1 MESENTPF
9 IGKPLTL
16 YCLMNTSHVSSLSY
30 ASFEWYRSD
39 RLLSISQNLTMVGS
53 PSATGEYECR
63 VKIQH
68 VVKTN
73 KKKISFQCKL
83 NYPELIK
90 LLDTIEVRIHPFP
103 QIILWKFNLIFFS
116 RQLSVLIF
124 LFRFFRYNFATFE
137 IYIFSHKKIIISMF
151 GLDVNY

>member
-1 MESENTPF
+1 MESKNTPF

-16 YCLMNTSHVSSLSY
+16 YCLMNTSHVSSLTY

-83 NYPELIK
+83 TYPELIK

-103 QIILWKFNLIFFS
+103 QIILWKFNLIFFLGNY
-116 RQLSVLIF
+116 QF
-124 LFRFFRYNFATFE
+124 LFFFSGFSGTILQLLKY
-137 IYIFSHKKIIISMF
+137 IYLVTKK
-151 GLDVNY
+151 L

>member
-1 MESENTPF
+1 MESKNTPF
-9 IGKPLTL
+9 FGKPLTL
-16 YCLMNTSHVSSLSY
+16 YCLMNTSHVSSLSH

-39 RLLSISQNLTMVGS
+39 RLISTSQNLTVVGS
-53 PSATGEYECR
+53 PSAIGEYECR

-83 NYPELIK
+83 TYPELIK

-103 QIILWKFNLIFFS
+103 QIILWKYNLIFF
-116 RQLSVLIF
+116 LSATISSYFSFQAFQVQF
-124 LFRFFRYNFATFE
+124 CNFWN
-137 IYIFSHKKIIISMF
+137 IYI
-151 GLDVNY
+151 